1 VLSQAR
7 DGYHQLGTTRMGL
20 DPKTSVVDKDCRVHG
35 IDNLYVASSS
45 VFPTGGHA
53 NPTLLATALGVR
65 LAEHLAQSI
74 RADFNST
81 DVSALATK
89 ARA

>member
-1 VLSQAR
+1 
-7 DGYHQLGTTRMGL
+7 MGH

-35 IDNLYVASSS
+35 VENLYVASSS

-65 LAEHLAQSI
+65 LAEHLAQSVRTTFSSI
-74 RADFNST
+74 AVPT
-81 DVSALATK
+81 LARE
-89 ARA
+89 ASGGS